1 MQFQNY
7 KFRPSSVGKIT
18 VGFEDPN
25 LTEVMERDLNE
36 LLAKVKLT
44 EPQAK
49 KRDELIK
56 RRDAEKSLSAGAVT
70 FVRDL
75 VDQIYYDYN
84 DFVTSK
90 YFDKGNACEQMAID
104 YLNTNLFTNYT
115 KFPEGKYENEYLIS
129 NGCDIK
135 DGRIIRDIKNAWS
148 KKTMPR
154 FKKDILTHDY
164 KWQGI
169 SYLWL
174 FDAEE
179 FHLDY
184 VLMSTPEN
192 LIGYENKDL
201 HNVENLPFEKRY
213 KTVSFKRDPEQEKIL
228 KKAIELARIEMN
240 TYWNLLIND

>member
-7 KFRPSSVGKIT
+7 KFRPSSIGKIMT
-18 VGFEDPN
+18 GFDTPN
-25 LTEVMERDLNE
+25 LTEVMERDLSE
-36 LLAKVKLT
+36 LLEKVKLT
-44 EPQAK
+44 EAQAK

-56 RRDAEKSLSAGAVT
+56 RRDAEKQLSAGAITYVH
-70 FVRDL
+70 DL
-75 VDQIYYDYN
+75 VDQIYYDYK
-84 DFVTSK
+84 DFITSK
-90 YFDKGNACEQMAID
+90 YFDKGIICEQMAID

-115 KFPEGKYENEYLIS
+115 KFPEGTYENDFLVS
-129 NGCDIK
+129 KGCDIK

-154 FKKDILTHDY
+154 FKSEILSHDY

-169 SYLWL
+169 AYMYL

-184 VLMSTPEN
+184 VLMPTPEN

-201 HNVENLPFEKRY
+201 HNVENLAFEKRY
-213 KTVSFKRDPEQEKIL
+213 KTASFKRDPAMEKLIEQAVK
-228 KKAIELARIEMN
+228 LARVEMN
-240 TYWNLLIND
+240 NYFDLLIND